1 MKKPKCK
8 PASTLKSVSGLGLS
22 KRAERYVEKNYFSMD
37 QLVWH
42 VRFLYY
48 MMQYH
53 PETLKA
59 YRPKVFTEIISALNT
74 AGYIRTDFVA
84 DSFGFKYLVRVLFG
98 NKCEP
103 VILECFLP
111 EFCKKSNRFR
121 LTNRPDDQSCLEWN
135 KIYENDALL
144 YKKTLKTFRSN
155 LRSYLSAAEMKYF
168 DYRFGF
174 NKHRT
179 HTLSQTAAEFKLTI
193 PEAKKQEKEI
203 LKKIELSKII
213 YTI

>member
-1 MKKPKCK
+1 MKKLKCK

-22 KRAERYVEKNYFSMD
+22 KRAERYVEKNYYSMD

-42 VRFLYY
+42 VRFLHY

-59 YRPKVFTEIISALNT
+59 YRPKVFKEIISALNT

-84 DSFGFKYLVRVLFG
+84 DSFGLKYLKRVLLG

-135 KIYENDALL
+135 KIYENDVLL
-144 YKKTLKTFRSN
+144 YKKSLKTFRSN
-155 LRSYLSAAEMKYF
+155 LRTYLSAAEMKYF

-179 HTLSQTAAEFKLTI
+179 HTLAQTAAEFKLTI
-193 PEAKKQEKEI
+193 PEAKKTGEGNPE
-203 LKKIELSKII
+203 EN
-213 YTI
+213 

>member
-1 MKKPKCK
+1 M
-8 PASTLKSVSGLGLS
+8 
-22 KRAERYVEKNYFSMD
+22 
-37 QLVWH
+37 VWH

-84 DSFGFKYLVRVLFG
+84 DSFGLKYLKRVLLG

-135 KIYENDALL
+135 KIYENDKLL
-144 YKKTLKTFRSN
+144 YKKSLKTFRSN
-155 LRSYLSAAEMKYF
+155 LRAYLTAAEIKYF

>member
-22 KRAERYVEKNYFSMD
+22 KRAERYVEKNYYSMD

-42 VRFLYY
+42 VRFLHY

-59 YRPKVFTEIISALNT
+59 YRPKVFKEIISALNT

-84 DSFGFKYLVRVLFG
+84 DSFGLKYLKRVLLG

-135 KIYENDALL
+135 KIYENDKLL
-144 YKKTLKTFRSN
+144 YKK
-155 LRSYLSAAEMKYF
+155 
-168 DYRFGF
+168 
-174 NKHRT
+174 
-179 HTLSQTAAEFKLTI
+179 
-193 PEAKKQEKEI
+193 
-203 LKKIELSKII
+203 LSKLSVPI
-213 YTI
+213 YVPICPRLK